1 MTEQRGEKSELTEKV
16 IKISRVAKVVKGGR
30 RFSFSAL
37 VVVGDGRGRVGY
49 GLGKANEVTE
59 AIRKGIDQATKAMKP
74 VTIEG
79 RSIPHEVKGRFGAS
93 YVVLRPAAAGFGIIA
108 SGPVRAVVE
117 AAGILDISV
126 KSLGAHNPHNVVKAT
141 LNALH
146 ALRSFEDIAAMRG
159 VSAERMRQARLL

>member
-93 YVVLRPAAAGFGIIA
+93 YVVLRPWRRVLA
-108 SGPVRAVVE
+108 SSLLGRCGRWWRRPV
-117 AAGILDISV
+117 SW
-126 KSLGAHNPHNVVKAT
+126 T
-141 LNALH
+141 
-146 ALRSFEDIAAMRG
+146 
-159 VSAERMRQARLL
+159 SASSPWAPTIPITW

>member
-1 MTEQRGEKSELTEKV
+1 MTEQRGEKSDLVEKV

-59 AIRKGIDQATKAMKP
+59 AIRKGIDQATKTMKP
-74 VTIEG
+74 VVVEG
-79 RSIPHEVKGRFGAS
+79 RSIPHEVAGRFGAS
-93 YVVLRPAAAGFGIIA
+93 KVVMRPAGAGFGIIS
-108 SGPVRAVVE
+108 SGAVRAVVE
-117 AAGILDISV
+117 AAGIQDISV

-141 LNALH
+141 LNALFSLH
-146 ALRSFEDIAAMRG
+146 SYEDIAARRG
-159 VSAERMRQARLL
+159 VSAERMRQARLI